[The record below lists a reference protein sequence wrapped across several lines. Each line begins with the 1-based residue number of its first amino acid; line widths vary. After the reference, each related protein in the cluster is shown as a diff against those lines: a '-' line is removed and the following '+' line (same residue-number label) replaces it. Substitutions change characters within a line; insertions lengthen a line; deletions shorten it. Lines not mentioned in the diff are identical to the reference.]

1 MKSLD
6 IYNNIK
12 YLSIFNEIK
21 VFINKVTIDTRK
33 ISNNDCY
40 IGIKGDKNDGNL
52 FYMDAFNKGA
62 SLVILENF
70 IINDEIMDY
79 IKNNNKSLKKINLLL
94 FEYLT
99 PNSLFILHLLLL
111 E

>member
-1 MKSLD
+1 MNSLD

-52 FYMDAFNKGA
+52 LYMEAFNKGA
-62 SLVILENF
+62 SIAILENF
-70 IINDEIMDY
+70 TITDEINDYLNSKTLEDY
-79 IKNNNKSLKKINLLL
+79 L
-94 FEYLT
+94 
-99 PNSLFILHLLLL
+99 
-111 E
+111 